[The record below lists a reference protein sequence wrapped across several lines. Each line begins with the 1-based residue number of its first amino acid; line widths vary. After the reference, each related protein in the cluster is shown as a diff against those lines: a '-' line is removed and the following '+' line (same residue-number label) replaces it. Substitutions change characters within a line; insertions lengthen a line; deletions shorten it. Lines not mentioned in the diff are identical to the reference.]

1 MEKKLTKEEQK
12 QKVIETIKRSKE
24 RVATDPEYKKEW
36 EKKKASLEKIA
47 LMDDVIKK

>member
-12 QKVIETIKRSKE
+12 KEIIAAIKRHKE

-36 EKKKASLEKIA
+36 EKLKADFEKIA
-47 LMDDVIKK
+47 LLDDDIEI